1 MKVNLM
7 TYAVAVRLQRGV
19 VFAADTRTNAGID
32 NVSQFRKLHF
42 WRRTGD
48 RVLVLLTAGNLAVSQ
63 SVISIINEQLSP
75 EVPADRPTLM
85 NVSSM
90 YRAARL
96 VGDAVREVRAID
108 GPSLDANKTGFSVS
122 CILGGQVGDEAPRL
136 FQIYDEGNF
145 IEATDDTPYLQIGE
159 HKYGKPILDRV
170 VHPEMRL
177 GEVAKLILLSF
188 DATLRSD
195 LSVGM
200 PIDLLLYERDTLDV
214 RRVRRID
221 ENDDYYR
228 NLSNQLGRGPQSGG
242 CQHGRVQRLI
252 VNGRH
257 HARGPR
263 LLFPMQGCFSF
274 IRIKSVEGKSNPSV
288 FAALSQHPSATIDGR
303 LPRAHENLAAF
314 PEISPANQ
322 RR

>member
-1 MKVNLM
+1 M
-7 TYAVAVRLQRGV
+7 TYAVAVRLQRGL
-19 VFAADTRTNAGID
+19 VFGADTRTNAGID

-42 WRRTGD
+42 WRRIGD

-85 NVSSM
+85 NVNSM

-96 VGDAVREVRAID
+96 VGSAVREVRAID
-108 GPSLDANKTGFSVS
+108 GPSLDADNSVS

-170 VHPEMRL
+170 LHPEMRL

-188 DATLRSD
+188 DATLRSN

-214 RRVRRID
+214 RRVQRID
-221 ENDDYYR
+221 ENNDYYR
-228 NLSNQLGRGPQSGG
+228 KLSNQWAKALR
-242 CQHGRVQRLI
+242 
-252 VNGRH
+252 
-257 HARGPR
+257 
-263 LLFPMQGCFSF
+263 
-274 IRIKSVEGKSNPSV
+274 
-288 FAALSQHPSATIDGR
+288 AAVASMD
-303 LPRAHENLAAF
+303 EYKD
-314 PEISPANQ
+314 
-322 RR
+322 

>member
-1 MKVNLM
+1 
-7 TYAVAVRLQRGV
+7 
-19 VFAADTRTNAGID
+19 
-32 NVSQFRKLHF
+32 
-42 WRRTGD
+42 
-48 RVLVLLTAGNLAVSQ
+48 
-63 SVISIINEQLSP
+63 
-75 EVPADRPTLM
+75 
-85 NVSSM
+85 
-90 YRAARL
+90 AARL

-108 GPSLDANKTGFSVS
+108 GPSLDASKTGFSVS

-145 IEATDDTPYLQIGE
+145 IEATDETPYLQIGE

-188 DATLRSD
+188 DATLRSN

-228 NLSNQLGRGPQSGG
+228 KLSNQWADALRAAVASMDEYKDGSSRVECAVFERHFPSSDHLVGASEQRRRHVEAKRLGGLEVDDQ
-242 CQHGRVQRLI
+242 V
-252 VNGRH
+252 
-257 HARGPR
+257 
-263 LLFPMQGCFSF
+263 
-274 IRIKSVEGKSNPSV
+274 V
-288 FAALSQHPSATIDGR
+288 FGGR
-303 LPRAHENLAAF
+303 LPRQVSGVRSLEDAIN
-314 PEISPANQ
+314 IT
-322 RR
+322 RRLLELVKY

>member
-1 MKVNLM
+1 M
-7 TYAVAVRLQRGV
+7 TYAVGVRLQRGL

-48 RVLVLLTAGNLAVSQ
+48 RVLVLLTAGNLAISQ
-63 SVISIINEQLSP
+63 SVISIINEQLSAEAP
-75 EVPADRPTLM
+75 TDRPTLM

-96 VGDAVREVRAID
+96 VGDAVREVRALAA
-108 GPSLDANKTGFSVS
+108 SKTGFSVS

-228 NLSNQLGRGPQSGG
+228 MLSNRWAEALR
-242 CQHGRVQRLI
+242 
-252 VNGRH
+252 
-257 HARGPR
+257 
-263 LLFPMQGCFSF
+263 
-274 IRIKSVEGKSNPSV
+274 
-288 FAALSQHPSATIDGR
+288 AAVASMDGYKD
-303 LPRAHENLAAF
+303 
-314 PEISPANQ
+314 
-322 RR
+322 

>member
-1 MKVNLM
+1 M
-7 TYAVAVRLQRGV
+7 TYAVAVRLQRGL

-48 RVLVLLTAGNLAVSQ
+48 RVLVLLTAGNLAISQ
-63 SVISIINEQLSP
+63 SVISILNEQLSA
-75 EVPADRPTLM
+75 EAQTDRPTLM

-96 VGDAVREVRAID
+96 VGDAVREVRALAA
-108 GPSLDANKTGFSVS
+108 SKTGFSVS

-228 NLSNQLGRGPQSGG
+228 KLSNQWAETLR
-242 CQHGRVQRLI
+242 
-252 VNGRH
+252 
-257 HARGPR
+257 
-263 LLFPMQGCFSF
+263 
-274 IRIKSVEGKSNPSV
+274 
-288 FAALSQHPSATIDGR
+288 AAVASMD
-303 LPRAHENLAAF
+303 EYKD
-314 PEISPANQ
+314 
-322 RR
+322 

>member
-1 MKVNLM
+1 M

-19 VFAADTRTNAGID
+19 VFAADTRSNAGID

-75 EVPADRPTLM
+75 EAPTDRPTLM
-85 NVSSM
+85 NVNSM

-96 VGDAVREVRAID
+96 VGD
-108 GPSLDANKTGFSVS
+108 
-122 CILGGQVGDEAPRL
+122 
-136 FQIYDEGNF
+136 
-145 IEATDDTPYLQIGE
+145 ATDDTPYLQIGE

-188 DATLRSD
+188 DATLRSN

-228 NLSNQLGRGPQSGG
+228 KLSNQWAEALR
-242 CQHGRVQRLI
+242 
-252 VNGRH
+252 
-257 HARGPR
+257 
-263 LLFPMQGCFSF
+263 
-274 IRIKSVEGKSNPSV
+274 
-288 FAALSQHPSATIDGR
+288 AAVASMD
-303 LPRAHENLAAF
+303 EYKD
-314 PEISPANQ
+314 
-322 RR
+322 

>member
-1 MKVNLM
+1 M
-7 TYAVAVRLQRGV
+7 TYAVAVRLQRGL

-48 RVLVLLTAGNLAVSQ
+48 RVLVLLTAGNLAISQ
-63 SVISIINEQLSP
+63 SVISIINEQLSA
-75 EVPADRPTLM
+75 EAQTDRPTLM
-85 NVSSM
+85 NVNSM

-96 VGDAVREVRAID
+96 VGDAVREVRALAA
-108 GPSLDANKTGFSVS
+108 SKTGFSVS

-188 DATLRSD
+188 DATLRSN

-228 NLSNQLGRGPQSGG
+228 KLSNQW
-242 CQHGRVQRLI
+242 
-252 VNGRH
+252 
-257 HARGPR
+257 A
-263 LLFPMQGCFSF
+263 
-274 IRIKSVEGKSNPSV
+274 E
-288 FAALSQHPSATIDGR
+288 ALRATVASMD
-303 LPRAHENLAAF
+303 EYKD
-314 PEISPANQ
+314 
-322 RR
+322 

>member
-1 MKVNLM
+1 M
-7 TYAVAVRLQRGV
+7 TYAVAVRLQRGL

-48 RVLVLLTAGNLAVSQ
+48 RVLVLLTAGNLAISQ
-63 SVISIINEQLSP
+63 SVISIINEQLSA
-75 EVPADRPTLM
+75 EAQTDRPTLM

-108 GPSLDANKTGFSVS
+108 GPSLDASKTGFSVS
-122 CILGGQVGDEAPRL
+122 CILGGQLGDEAPRL

-145 IEATDDTPYLQIGE
+145 IEATESSVAGQ

-188 DATLRSD
+188 DATLRSN

-228 NLSNQLGRGPQSGG
+228 KLSNQW
-242 CQHGRVQRLI
+242 
-252 VNGRH
+252 
-257 HARGPR
+257 A
-263 LLFPMQGCFSF
+263 
-274 IRIKSVEGKSNPSV
+274 E
-288 FAALSQHPSATIDGR
+288 ALRATVASMD
-303 LPRAHENLAAF
+303 EYKD
-314 PEISPANQ
+314 
-322 RR
+322 

>member
-1 MKVNLM
+1 M
-7 TYAVAVRLQRGV
+7 TYAVAVRLQRGL
-19 VFAADTRTNAGID
+19 VFGADTRTNAGID

-42 WRRTGD
+42 WRRIGD

-63 SVISIINEQLSP
+63 SVISTINEQLSP

-96 VGDAVREVRAID
+96 VGSAVREVRAID
-108 GPSLDANKTGFSVS
+108 GPSLDADNSVS

-170 VHPEMRL
+170 LHPEMRL

-188 DATLRSD
+188 DATLRSN

-214 RRVRRID
+214 RRVQRID
-221 ENDDYYR
+221 ENNDYYR
-228 NLSNQLGRGPQSGG
+228 KLSNQWAKALR
-242 CQHGRVQRLI
+242 
-252 VNGRH
+252 
-257 HARGPR
+257 
-263 LLFPMQGCFSF
+263 
-274 IRIKSVEGKSNPSV
+274 
-288 FAALSQHPSATIDGR
+288 AAVASMD
-303 LPRAHENLAAF
+303 EYKD
-314 PEISPANQ
+314 
-322 RR
+322 